1 MLQSLNNSY
10 RKDNVRNITLKLGK
24 AQNWQSSQDMTN
36 EIVILTF

>member
-24 AQNWQSSQDMTN
+24 AQNLQSS
-36 EIVILTF
+36 

>member
-24 AQNWQSSQDMTN
+24 AQNWQS
-36 EIVILTF
+36 

>member
-24 AQNWQSSQDMTN
+24 CK
-36 EIVILTF
+36 IGKVPKI